1 MRQSRQCSSNTCQGC
16 RGISYIEWMWLKN
29 AKCSQQSNVELVRAA
44 LALKAQGGLH
54 SRPGF
59 YLSVTS
65 SELLWGHSLPS
76 LLINTSTS
84 AYLSAA
90 AYKPTTCLCHT
101 DPISWSPS
109 VPSLQ
114 SEPAQARLH
123 HCWYNRRTFNLFD
136 ICVTFNLL
144 DI

>member
-1 MRQSRQCSSNTCQGC
+1 MMRQSRQCSSNTFQGC
-16 RGISYIEWMWLKN
+16 WGITYIEWMWLKN
-29 AKCSQQSNVELVRAA
+29 AKFSQQSNVELVRAA

-54 SRPGF
+54 SWPGF
-59 YLSVTS
+59 YLGVTS
-65 SELLWGHSLPS
+65 SGLLWGHSLPS

-84 AYLSAA
+84 AHLSAA
-90 AYKPTTCLCHT
+90 AYESHYLPCHT
-101 DPISWSPS
+101 DPLSWSPS

-123 HCWYNRRTFNLFD
+123 HCWYNRTFNLFD